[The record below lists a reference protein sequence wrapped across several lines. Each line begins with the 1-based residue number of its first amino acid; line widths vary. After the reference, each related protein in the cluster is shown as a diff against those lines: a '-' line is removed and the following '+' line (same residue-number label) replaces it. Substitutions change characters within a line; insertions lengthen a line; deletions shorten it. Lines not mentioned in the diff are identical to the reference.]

1 MSGDEVKPSIRSGK
15 LSLKKR
21 RREKR
26 GTTTVPCTK
35 SDDNTNTKRAKRP
48 PIPSFSPLDDDC
60 SFFFGNGKEEMLDK
74 AFKSEETVLPFN
86 NAVTIENGVK
96 NATSTVCTSKPVYQS
111 EQPLRELNKLNQMD
125 SNICLN
131 NISVAAC
138 LDLNEVASKKV
149 QDQLPE
155 EITNT
160 SLACV
165 ADISKDSVDERLSR
179 DSGIAHPSLKRQT
192 QQQTKQIVEKDTP
205 LASIKLDTGTLES
218 SPNESKLL
226 KIIGAEANDR
236 KPIEVTSDNATPL
249 IPIKSDTLEKMQN
262 ECKPATNELKIMSE
276 VNVISTPTKTEA
288 SLPTPAG
295 KWKQQILLQLSESR
309 RSTNAVNDTSPNFH
323 SASPS
328 LRDFNVPRA
337 KLLADKEITLDK
349 KHSNILQQSK
359 LGQIQRKQHTKR
371 SKASNTLQNS
381 RSSGVKQ
388 CTLCAT
394 CSCSRG
400 SALQSLEDS
409 AISEHQN
416 PLQSLARSDAEIE
429 RALIGRLARLE
440 KSSSWFDSLCTKG
453 MVCIRL
459 NTTKQLVL
467 LTLPGLLILLSTTH
481 PLFMHST
488 VNRDLKRHRNKIKAK
503 MQEADVS
510 DRPKFLRDV
519 DLDDEVKFCAPAL
532 PKSFVERAKHKTFS
546 FRKSKCISYMVM
558 MSYKE
563 ELRPYVYPFVHHS
576 QRLSRH

>member
-26 GTTTVPCTK
+26 GTTTVPGK
-35 SDDNTNTKRAKRP
+35 SNDNTNTKRAKRP

-60 SFFFGNGKEEMLDK
+60 SSFFGNGKEETPDK
-74 AFKSEETVLPFN
+74 AVKSEETVLPSN

-96 NATSTVCTSKPVYQS
+96 NATSTVCMSKPVYQS
-111 EQPLRELNKLNQMD
+111 EQPLRELNKSNQMD
-125 SNICLN
+125 ENIHLN
-131 NISVAAC
+131 NISSQPAAAAC
-138 LDLNEVASKKV
+138 LNLNEDASRKV

-165 ADISKDSVDERLSR
+165 ADISKESVGDSRN
-179 DSGIAHPSLKRQT
+179 AHPSLKRPT
-192 QQQTKQIVEKDTP
+192 QQQTKKIVKKDTT
-205 LASIKLDTGTLES
+205 LASIKSDTGTFES
-218 SPNESKLL
+218 SPNESKLP
-226 KIIGAEANDR
+226 KIIGAETKDR

-249 IPIKSDTLEKMQN
+249 ISIKSDALEKVLN
-262 ECKPATNELKIMSE
+262 ECKPATNELKFTSE
-276 VNVISTPTKTEA
+276 VIVTSTPTKTDD
-288 SLPTPAG
+288 SLPPPG
-295 KWKQQILLQLSESR
+295 KWKQQTLLQLSASR
-309 RSTNAVNDTSPNFH
+309 KSTNAVNNTSPNFQL
-323 SASPS
+323 ASPS

-359 LGQIQRKQHTKR
+359 LGQIQRKQHSKR
-371 SKASNTLQNS
+371 SKASNMLQNS
-381 RSSGVKQ
+381 RSLGVKQ

-453 MVCIRL
+453 MVCML
-459 NTTKQLVL
+459 NTTKQFFTVVS
-467 LTLPGLLILLSTTH
+467 PSIGIARFTH
-481 PLFMHST
+481 S
-488 VNRDLKRHRNKIKAK
+488 
-503 MQEADVS
+503 
-510 DRPKFLRDV
+510 
-519 DLDDEVKFCAPAL
+519 
-532 PKSFVERAKHKTFS
+532 SFHYSPPFYTFN
-546 FRKSKCISYMVM
+546 
-558 MSYKE
+558 
-563 ELRPYVYPFVHHS
+563 S
-576 QRLSRH
+576 QS